1 MNETHDSLAGE
12 TAPAD
17 GPAPDQQAAHDVS
30 KHVRKYL
37 MVGATLLTFTAIT
50 VFLSYINFGTQKA
63 NVAVALVVATFKAGL
78 VARIFMHL
86 SSEKRMIYRILIFT
100 FFFVLGL
107 FWLTYLA
114 WYDPITHLDGA
125 KRLSYPFHYGLNV
138 ACAGCRRVVP
148 LGRFRRR

>member
-1 MNETHDSLAGE
+1 MNETHDSLAAE

-17 GPAPDQQAAHDVS
+17 GHAPDEHAAHDVA
-30 KHVRKYL
+30 KHIRTYL

-78 VARIFMHL
+78 VAAIFMHL
-86 SSEKRMIYRILIFT
+86 SSEKRIIYRILIFT
-100 FFFVLGL
+100 FFFVFGL

-114 WYDPITHLDGA
+114 WYDPIT
-125 KRLSYPFHYGLNV
+125 R
-138 ACAGCRRVVP
+138 
-148 LGRFRRR
+148 